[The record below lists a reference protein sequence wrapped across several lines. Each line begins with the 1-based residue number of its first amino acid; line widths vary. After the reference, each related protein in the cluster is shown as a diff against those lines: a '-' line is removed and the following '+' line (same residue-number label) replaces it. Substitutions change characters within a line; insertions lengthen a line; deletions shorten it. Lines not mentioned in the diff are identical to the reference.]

1 MSAKTER
8 PNRRE
13 RRVRRT
19 EPSRL
24 SEWKSGET
32 TTLTRA
38 TGGATLLLGA
48 LLVGTVAFGSP
59 RPDEDR
65 LGLPPGGSNWIEQ
78 PAPTTLPTVDLNSL
92 IPSDLIR
99 ALIGDQVLVTNIN
112 YQGALVSA
120 GTFSGGTGI
129 IGFEEGI
136 VLSSGNIASIAGPDN
151 LLDDTST
158 DNELPGDPDL
168 DELIPGYT
176 TYDATILEFDF
187 ECVNPA
193 NPDVS
198 FQFVFASEEYN
209 EYVFTEY
216 NDVFAFFLN
225 GENIALIPSSSLPV
239 SIDNVNCG
247 NPYNPPGGG
256 NNCGLYINNDCD
268 DLGIGHPCT
277 GPVATELDGLTVVFT
292 AQGTIQPGV
301 NHIKLAIADAGDYVY
316 DSDVFI
322 RGSSLSCELPPGD
335 PVFDPPTPCDQTLAG
350 SIGNEMT
357 FDVTALATNG
367 LTGEEVTV
375 TATGVPTGAVFT
387 PALPV
392 TGQPALTS
400 FAWTPGPGDTGYHTV
415 TLTATDQLDRTTDC
429 VVTLFVEAGTPF
441 CMGTGCPCGN
451 DSASGGCATS
461 TGEGALLLST
471 GTSSVTAD
479 DLILSV
485 TNAPPFM
492 FSLFYMGPNVDCV
505 PFGDGLRA
513 VKPGPPTVG
522 YFRFPVQNAG
532 AAGVITQ
539 GPGIVA
545 HSVNF
550 GASGTIVAGDLWRFQ
565 AYFRDNPGPCGYDFN
580 LSNGYQVS
588 FTP

>member
-13 RRVRRT
+13 RRVR
-19 EPSRL
+19 
-24 SEWKSGET
+24 
-32 TTLTRA
+32 LTFTHA

-48 LLVGTVAFGSP
+48 LLVGTVAFGTP
-59 RPDEDR
+59 RPDDDR
-65 LGLPPGGSNWIEQ
+65 LGLPPGGSNWVEQ

-92 IPSDLIR
+92 VPSDLIR
-99 ALIGDQVLVTNIN
+99 ALIGDQVMISHIN
-112 YQGALVSA
+112 FQGAPIAA

-136 VLSSGNIASIAGPDN
+136 VLSTGNIASIAGPDN
-151 LLDDTST
+151 LLDTTST
-158 DNELPGDPDL
+158 DNGMPGDPDL
-168 DELIPGYT
+168 DDLIPGFT
-176 TYDATILEFDF
+176 TFDATILEFDF

-209 EYVFTEY
+209 EYVFSSY

-247 NPYNPPGGG
+247 DPYDPPGGG
-256 NNCGLYINNDCD
+256 NNCGLFINNDCS
-268 DLGIGHPCT
+268 DLPGGSPPCT
-277 GPVATELDGLTVVFT
+277 GPVATELDGLTTVFT
-292 AQGTIQPGV
+292 AQGTIVPGV
-301 NHIKLAIADAGDYVY
+301 NHIKLAIADAGDEVY

-335 PVFDPPTPCDQTLAG
+335 PVFDPPTPCDQTLTG
-350 SIGNEMT
+350 VIGNEMT
-357 FDVTALATNG
+357 FDVNALATNG
-367 LTGEEVTV
+367 LEGQEGTV

-400 FAWTPGPGDTGYHTV
+400 FAWTPGPNDTGYHTV

-451 DSASGGCATS
+451 NSASGGCATS
-461 TGEGALLLST
+461 TGDGALLMST

-479 DLILSV
+479 DLILTVS
-485 TNAPPFM
+485 NAPPFM

-505 PFGDGLRA
+505 AFGDGLRA

-565 AYFRDNPGPCGYDFN
+565 AYFRDNAGPCGHGFN